1 MQVNRHIYSELAG
14 RRRFADAAVAA
25 LADAGVTTVFGM
37 PAESLNAFV
46 DALRRDGR
54 IRLVGVRHEGAGA
67 LMAATYGKLTGVP
80 GVCVGTAGPGATHL
94 PLGVFEAHADR
105 APLLAVSGQVPV
117 EQVGMDSFQEID
129 PVALMAQTTVYNR
142 AVGAPGQIPMVHRA
156 LAEAALRRGPA
167 HLACPSDVFAAPL
180 RGAAVPRARS
190 LPGAG
195 SAADKALLGGVAD
208 LLGTAPTA
216 VIVGAVTAREAAPI
230 EALAEHLGAPVLV
243 LPEGYRYFAALPD
256 GPALPVLHGRVADY
270 VRALRGCG
278 RMLLVGACSASA
290 RELTDGHDVVQVAE
304 GAERAR
310 PGPDGWIRLL
320 GEPAEI
326 LRQLRELAP
335 PGERTGGLLDAVGD
349 LRDGAPPAPLWQV
362 IDRALPAD
370 AVVALE
376 PGRLLDGALG
386 ALPVRE
392 RLLTSSFGLRVAGS
406 ALPAAIGA
414 AFARPGRRTVA
425 VTTDSALQDFA
436 GELLTL
442 CRYRVPVSLVCVAD
456 DRRTDVRRLAA
467 AAGLGTATATTPSA
481 LEGALTAA
489 PGGPELIHVSGEA
502 LLGAEPRRD
511 TTALST
517 PRRAAAETPDRPSTG
532 TALAE
537 VLAELDAAAA
547 FVRPTPATEPLA
559 ELCKA
564 AGITVRPVRNTES
577 AAMAASALAKHTG
590 RPALCLTGPDAD
602 TVLQL
607 NGLYDAAYDHAPVI
621 VLGTPGAVVDGALL
635 LAGAARTLRV
645 DGAPGTFAAAV
656 HALRTAAAGQ
666 PVHLEIDP
674 AVLDRPA
681 DEPVPGPR
689 PPAPSPVLPAAPDLD
704 RAAALLA
711 VARRPVILIG
721 RGGRGATT
729 EIGELA
735 AALGAP
741 VVTTMP
747 GRGVLPDDHAH
758 HAGAIGSSGHQ
769 SAAETLEEADVVVAF
784 GISRRGASAFDLP
797 GDHHLIQVDHDLGRL
812 ANASRA
818 GLPLHGT
825 ARHTAQALTE
835 RLGAAASPGGEHLGF
850 ARARHA
856 RYLAT
861 RRRRSRIPTR
871 PSRPIRPSALAMEL
885 ADRFAGGGPAP
896 LVTVDVGLTTLWIY
910 RYLTGRQDFVWTSS
924 FATMGFA
931 VPAAAALA
939 PGADRP
945 VLTAVGDGGLAVT
958 LSELG
963 TLADLDLP
971 VTVVVFDNGRLGA
984 IRFEQE
990 IMGWPEYGS
999 ALHNGD
1005 LAEAAR
1011 AYGLAAERV
1020 TTMAGLRNA
1029 LSVARVARRP
1039 YLIDVVCDDNEI
1051 PAPAQQRPAA
1061 AQIIGYALALGREAA
1076 RAVRPGGAQ
1085 R

>member
-1 MQVNRHIYSELAG
+1 M
-14 RRRFADAAVAA
+14 
-25 LADAGVTTVFGM
+25 
-37 PAESLNAFV
+37 
-46 DALRRDGR
+46 
-54 IRLVGVRHEGAGA
+54 
-67 LMAATYGKLTGVP
+67 
-80 GVCVGTAGPGATHL
+80 
-94 PLGVFEAHADR
+94 
-105 APLLAVSGQVPV
+105 
-117 EQVGMDSFQEID
+117 
-129 PVALMAQTTVYNR
+129 
-142 AVGAPGQIPMVHRA
+142 
-156 LAEAALRRGPA
+156 
-167 HLACPSDVFAAPL
+167 
-180 RGAAVPRARS
+180 
-190 LPGAG
+190 
-195 SAADKALLGGVAD
+195 
-208 LLGTAPTA
+208 
-216 VIVGAVTAREAAPI
+216 
-230 EALAEHLGAPVLV
+230 
-243 LPEGYRYFAALPD
+243 
-256 GPALPVLHGRVADY
+256 
-270 VRALRGCG
+270 
-278 RMLLVGACSASA
+278 
-290 RELTDGHDVVQVAE
+290 
-304 GAERAR
+304 
-310 PGPDGWIRLL
+310 
-320 GEPAEI
+320 
-326 LRQLRELAP
+326 
-335 PGERTGGLLDAVGD
+335 
-349 LRDGAPPAPLWQV
+349 
-362 IDRALPAD
+362 
-370 AVVALE
+370 
-376 PGRLLDGALG
+376 
-386 ALPVRE
+386 
-392 RLLTSSFGLRVAGS
+392 
-406 ALPAAIGA
+406 
-414 AFARPGRRTVA
+414 
-425 VTTDSALQDFA
+425 
-436 GELLTL
+436 
-442 CRYRVPVSLVCVAD
+442 
-456 DRRTDVRRLAA
+456 
-467 AAGLGTATATTPSA
+467 
-481 LEGALTAA
+481 
-489 PGGPELIHVSGEA
+489 
-502 LLGAEPRRD
+502 
-511 TTALST
+511 
-517 PRRAAAETPDRPSTG
+517 
-532 TALAE
+532 
-537 VLAELDAAAA
+537 
-547 FVRPTPATEPLA
+547 
-559 ELCKA
+559 
-564 AGITVRPVRNTES
+564 
-577 AAMAASALAKHTG
+577 
-590 RPALCLTGPDAD
+590 
-602 TVLQL
+602 
-607 NGLYDAAYDHAPVI
+607 
-621 VLGTPGAVVDGALL
+621 
-635 LAGAARTLRV
+635 
-645 DGAPGTFAAAV
+645 
-656 HALRTAAAGQ
+656 
-666 PVHLEIDP
+666 
-674 AVLDRPA
+674 
-681 DEPVPGPR
+681 
-689 PPAPSPVLPAAPDLD
+689 
-704 RAAALLA
+704 
-711 VARRPVILIG
+711 G

-769 SAAETLEEADVVVAF
+769 SAAETLDEADVVVAF

-1029 LSVARVARRP
+1029 LRVARVARRP

-1051 PAPAQQRPAA
+1051 PAPAQRRPAA

-1076 RAVRPGGAQ
+1076 RAARPGGAQ